1 MNNNLRFR
9 LAAFAVS
16 AAVALGTVSPAAI
29 YGAAE
34 IPDEAV
40 AAAVADSES
49 KVAIEDFVTRLYMNF
64 FGRNPDR
71 TGFPKWVNLLAD
83 GQVTGVEVILG
94 FYESREFQS
103 KTLSDE
109 EFINIVYRTVFGR
122 DVDRRGR
129 EAWLG
134 VLDSGCT
141 RYKVMEGLLNSQ
153 EMKRQCEAMKVEPGS
168 YISTETVDINYE
180 VTSFVA
186 RMYRLVLDR
195 RPDKKGIVRWV
206 EALVN
211 GNATGADVAYGFFGS
226 KEFSERSLSDEDFVK
241 TIYGSMLDRE
251 PDEKGL
257 ASWVS
262 ALEEYDRMEVVMG
275 VAQSKEFYRLCKGYG
290 LFSGYEPAPPGGIV
304 TQHFPEK
311 NPEFEIDRLDQFGTY
326 YTGMWEGSMIDVDG
340 RTYKIYVPEGCRRDA
355 SCYYIAV
362 PNKVDTVEFL
372 VETGW
377 IDIANRD
384 KVVLSI
390 FEPENERWGSIEEED
405 EYFTMAFSMFSGTEY
420 VYHDIF
426 NWRWIGYGEGGEM
439 MQRYIM
445 KNPLTAA
452 AAVFVDASNTISAAE
467 LKEIGQERYTVQ
479 GTRLDITKGETP
491 VPVWIFNESND
502 ASQAVV
508 DYWLK
513 ANDCDLETAVIATGS
528 SVITNQKPFS
538 NSIFTYDQKVGTVV
552 NTKRSVDFYDKENTE
567 SMYKW
572 LGRYARSGTG
582 SPYSNSL
589 TRSVSD
595 DTFIRED
602 AVVDGWHREWFIYVP
617 SDYEYEQELP
627 LVIFYHGTGQSGLLA
642 QRQGDWW
649 KVAEEKKFIAVCP
662 SASLENVRAA
672 GKIPQMSWNV
682 EGYGNADDISFTKF
696 LINHMA
702 ADYNIDRGRVYVTGQ
717 SNGGRMSIYAGLAL
731 PNDVTAVASAGASSL
746 TTGNYGWAAEPGKYF
761 LPEDLD
767 ESCIVPFFAAI
778 GQFDMFT
785 YDVNQQGSDSWFR
798 IKYLT
803 DRYGLEFNRQL
814 YYSNGLNDYT
824 IWQNSQGVPLV
835 AQMVVGRRAHS
846 HRPLENWI
854 IWNEWFVK
862 FERDTQTG
870 KLYYMGLPVEE

>member
-1 MNNNLRFR
+1 MNSKLRFR

-16 AAVALGTVSPAAI
+16 AAMALGTVSPAAI
-29 YGAAE
+29 YGTAQF
-34 IPDEAV
+34 PDEAGASTV
-40 AAAVADSES
+40 SDSDS

-71 TGFPKWVNLLAD
+71 TGFPKWVNLLVD
-83 GQVTGVEVILG
+83 RKVTGVDVILG
-94 FYESREFQS
+94 FYESREFQR
-103 KTLSDE
+103 KELSDE
-109 EFINIVYRTVFGR
+109 DFINIVYRTVFGR

-129 EAWLG
+129 AAWLG
-134 VLDSGCT
+134 VLENGCT

-153 EMKRQCEAMKVEPGS
+153 EMQRQCEAMKVETGS
-168 YISTETVDINYE
+168 FTSTEIVDVNYD
-180 VTSFVA
+180 VTLFVA

-195 RPDKKGIVRWV
+195 KPDKNGIRRWV
-206 EALVN
+206 EALVG
-211 GNATGADVAYGFFGS
+211 GNATGADIAYGFFNS
-226 KEFSERSLSDEDFVK
+226 KEYNERSHDNETFIRTL
-241 TIYGSMLDRE
+241 YAALLDRE
-251 PDEKGL
+251 PDSKGL
-257 ASWVS
+257 ASWTA
-262 ALEEYDRMEVVMG
+262 ALEEHDRKEVIMG
-275 VAQSKEFYRLCKGYG
+275 FAQSREFYRLCKGYG
-290 LFSGYEPAPPGGIV
+290 IFSGYEPAPPGGVV
-304 TQHFPEK
+304 THYFPEK
-311 NPEFEIDRLDQFGTY
+311 NPEFEIDKLDQFGTY
-326 YTGMWEGSMIDVDG
+326 YTGLWEGSMVDLDG

-362 PNKVDTVEFL
+362 PDRVDTVEFL

-377 IDIANRD
+377 IEIANRD
-384 KVVLSI
+384 KIVLSI
-390 FEPENERWGSIEEED
+390 FEPENERWGSVQDED
-405 EYFTMAFSMFSGTEY
+405 EYFNAAFAMFSGTEY

-452 AAVFVDASNTISAAE
+452 SAVFVNASNTLYPEE
-467 LKEIGQERYTVQ
+467 LDVIASEKYTVK
-479 GTRLDITKGETP
+479 GSTLDITKGETP
-491 VPVWIFNESND
+491 VPVWIFNEPNES
-502 ASQAVV
+502 AQAVV
-508 DYWLK
+508 DYWLT
-513 ANDCDLETAVIATGS
+513 ANDCDREAAISAAGNTVIM
-528 SVITNQKPFS
+528 NQKPFS

-552 NTKRSVDFYDKENTE
+552 NTRHSVDYYDKDNTQV
-567 SMYKW
+567 MYSW

-595 DTFIRED
+595 DTFVRED

-617 SDYEYEQELP
+617 STYDYDQSLP

-672 GKIPQMSWNV
+672 GKVPQMSWNV
-682 EGYGNADDISFTKF
+682 EGYGNADDITFTKF

-717 SNGGRMSIYAGLAL
+717 SNGGRMAIYAGLAL
-731 PNDVTAVASAGASSL
+731 PKDVTAVASAGASAL
-746 TTGNYGWAAEPGKYF
+746 TTGNYGLTVEPGRYY

-767 ESCIVPFFAAI
+767 ESSIVPFLATI
-778 GQFDMFT
+778 GQFDNFT
-785 YDVNQQGSDSWFR
+785 YDVNQVGSDSWLR
-798 IKYLT
+798 TKYLT
-803 DRYGLEFNRQL
+803 DRYGLEFNRQFF
-814 YYSNGLNDYT
+814 YSNGLNDYT
-824 IWQNSQGVPLV
+824 VWQNSQGVPLV
-835 AQMVVGRRAHS
+835 GQIVVGLRAHS

-862 FERDTQTG
+862 YSKDTESG
-870 KLYYMGLPVEE
+870 RLYYMGLPVEG